1 VENVT
6 GRDFKLESFTIV
18 AYNCDMRKRKP
29 ETPSAASFSANAAP
43 SEKPLSAGAP
53 HAAAPEISQAE
64 WKVMEEVWA
73 MPPQSASA
81 VQANLAGREG
91 WALATVNTLLRRLTA
106 KGALRVEK
114 QGREHWYYPLV
125 AREVCV
131 LRESRSLVDRLF
143 RGRIAPLV
151 AAFVEDESLTEAEIA
166 ELRQILDRRPS
177 DPS

>member
-1 VENVT
+1 MA
-6 GRDFKLESFTIV
+6 SFTRV
-18 AYNCDMRKRKP
+18 AYICDMRKIKSGKSLSP
-29 ETPSAASFSANAAP
+29 VVSPPPPS
-43 SEKPLSAGAP
+43 
-53 HAAAPEISQAE
+53 AAPEISLAE

-73 MPPQSASA
+73 LPPQSASA

-114 QGREHWYYPLV
+114 QGREHWYHPTV

-131 LRESRSLVDRLF
+131 LSESRSLVERLF
-143 RGRIAPLV
+143 RGKLAPLV
-151 AAFVEDESLTEAEIA
+151 AAFVEDQSLTESEIA
-166 ELRQILDRRPS
+166 ELRKILDRRPS

>member
-1 VENVT
+1 
-6 GRDFKLESFTIV
+6 
-18 AYNCDMRKRKP
+18 MRKRKP
-29 ETPSAASFSANAAP
+29 ETPPAISFSANAEPTDESP
-43 SEKPLSAGAP
+43 SVGTPDS
-53 HAAAPEISQAE
+53 AAPEISQAE
-64 WKVMEEVWA
+64 WKVMEEIWA

-106 KGALRVEK
+106 KGALRVGK
-114 QGREHWYYPLV
+114 QGREHWYYPLA
-125 AREVCV
+125 AREACV

-166 ELRQILDRRPS
+166 ELRQILDRRSS